1 MCTLCVCVCT
11 VCVCLHKAPVSY
23 LKAFL
28 GRLFNFKLYLTLFS
42 LVKLLSSGIIIW
54 KRIQE
59 KNLYLVCA
67 IYICSII

>member
-28 GRLFNFKLYLTLFS
+28 GRLFNLKLYLTLFS
-42 LVKLLSSGIIIW
+42 LVKLFLSGIII
-54 KRIQE
+54 RIQE
-59 KNLYLVCA
+59 KNMYLICA